1 MIKNHPAFPGREGEA
16 REFTLCLIFKSFYLF
31 VYLFLAVLGLH
42 CCVQVFSS
50 CDSRDY
56 TLAAMCGLLIV
67 VTSVFAEHRV

>member
-50 CDSRDY
+50 CDK
-56 TLAAMCGLLIV
+56 
-67 VTSVFAEHRV
+67 